1 MIVTHFR
8 RLLARLQTATTVAL
22 NWLTT
27 TDAGNVVLLV
37 LTLVGGLCGIMGLR
51 MFAPR

>member
-1 MIVTHFR
+1 MVHGRPDRCLGATECPT
-8 RLLARLQTATTVAL
+8 LTWLATTD
-22 NWLTT
+22 T
-27 TDAGNVVLLV
+27 GNVVLLV

>member
-1 MIVTHFR
+1 MTRFHK
-8 RLLARLQTATTVAL
+8 LLYRLQAATVIAL

-27 TDAGNVVLLV
+27 TDTGNVVLLV
-37 LTLVGGLCGIMGLR
+37 LVLVGGLCGIMGLR